1 MSAAAPPVYEQANV
15 ADKAAYVPGAP
26 GVPISRVDSSTARP
40 STTIPPHSSSV
51 DSSPKLERSMS
62 LSKVRSN
69 GVIDEKTAKVV
80 YEKSPGILRIEAI
93 TSTFTRW
100 HLAWLFFAIF
110 LVAYCYG
117 LDGTLRYTYQVFA
130 LADWAASAQIS
141 TITVVRSI
149 VAAAAQP
156 AFARISDYFG
166 RISILF
172 VSTVFYVVGTIVQ
185 ACAHNLATFSGGAV
199 LYQ

>member
-1 MSAAAPPVYEQANV
+1 MPAPAPAPAALG
-15 ADKAAYVPGAP
+15 PG
-26 GVPISRVDSSTARP
+26 
-40 STTIPPHSSSV
+40 PHS
-51 DSSPKLERSMS
+51 DGSSPAYERPAS
-62 LSKVRSN
+62 LSKVHTN
-69 GVIDEKTAKVV
+69 PHLGEKTAKVV

-93 TSTFTRW
+93 TSMFTRW

-130 LADWAASAQIS
+130 LAEWAASAQIS

-172 VSTVFYVVGTIVQ
+172 ISTVFYVVGTIVQ
-185 ACAHNLATFSGGAV
+185 ACATNLATFSGGAV

>member
-1 MSAAAPPVYEQANV
+1 MSAPDNLAEKGMPSDPATMP
-15 ADKAAYVPGAP
+15 
-26 GVPISRVDSSTARP
+26 SSP
-40 STTIPPHSSSV
+40 
-51 DSSPKLERSMS
+51 DSSPLERSVS
-62 LSKVRSN
+62 LQKVRTN
-69 GVIDEKTAKVV
+69 PNLDEKTAKVI

-93 TSTFTRW
+93 TSMFTRW

-110 LVAYCYG
+110 LVSYCYG

-130 LADWAASAQIS
+130 LAEWAASAQIS

-172 VSTVFYVVGTIVQ
+172 ISTVFYVIGTIVQ
-185 ACAHNLATFSGGAV
+185 ACATNLATFSGGAV

>member
-1 MSAAAPPVYEQANV
+1 MSAAAPPVYEQATV
-15 ADKAAYVPGAP
+15 AEKAGM
-26 GVPISRVDSSTARP
+26 P
-40 STTIPPHSSSV
+40 SDPAMP
-51 DSSPKLERSMS
+51 SSPESSPMERSVS
-62 LSKVRSN
+62 LQKVRTN
-69 GVIDEKTAKVV
+69 PNLDEKTAKVI

-93 TSTFTRW
+93 TSMFTRW

-110 LVAYCYG
+110 LVSYCYG

-130 LADWAASAQIS
+130 LAEWAASAQIS

-172 VSTVFYVVGTIVQ
+172 ISTVFYVIGTIVQ
-185 ACAHNLATFSGGAV
+185 ACATNLATFSGGAV